1 MKFIYL
7 FPLFVCTAVCVPVTY
22 DQRQDGEVNVIADL
36 QNFVIIALVPKIGGN
51 SGSILEALSSLSNR
65 KELKTF
71 GGKDDQ
77 DPELEP
83 EFSEERE
90 APHARIDEAF
100 VKQKPYQV
108 DISKNKPSQRKPES
122 PELRSS
128 AQRRNS
134 PPLKSDAVE
143 SPVPNVLPVK
153 NNQYVVAADRKSRTL
168 EDVVDINA
176 EVSGS
181 EEPSFIEDND
191 TDEEAAPVE
200 LLRKD
205 ARASG
210 KDSGLLL
217 LGASEQCGPDQYR
230 DSQGICQLF

>member
-1 MKFIYL
+1 M
-7 FPLFVCTAVCVPVTY
+7 CVPVTY

-65 KELKTF
+65 KELKNF
-71 GGKDDQ
+71 GGGRDDQ
-77 DPELEP
+77 DPELQP
-83 EFSEERE
+83 EFSEVRE

-134 PPLKSDAVE
+134 SPLKFEAAVE
-143 SPVPNVLPVK
+143 SPVPDVLPVK

-168 EDVVDINA
+168 ETVVDISG

-191 TDEEAAPVE
+191 TDEKAAPVQLE
-200 LLRKD
+200 RKE

-210 KDSGLLL
+210 KESGLLL

>member
-1 MKFIYL
+1 MNFVYI

-65 KELKTF
+65 KELKNF
-71 GGKDDQ
+71 GGGKDDQ

-83 EFSEERE
+83 EFAEVRE

-108 DISKNKPSQRKPES
+108 DISKNKPSQRKSE
-122 PELRSS
+122 

-134 PPLKSDAVE
+134 SPLKSEAAVE

-153 NNQYVVAADRKSRTL
+153 NNQYVIAAARKSRTL
-168 EDVVDINA
+168 EDAVDISA

-230 DSQGICQLF
+230 DSQGICQLFF